1 MIRMPIDR
9 PTVLAMAITLSV
21 TGCATIDKQVAESDS
36 WVSCAGGGLLGAL
49 AGAAIGATQGGS
61 DKVLLGAVAGA
72 AVGCGGGLW
81 YKDRVDRLQKIAK
94 EEGLKM
100 QVRELQVAAVQEQQ
114 KPKDESS
121 TAVGLEASIEYAE
134 MFPVGSANLTTEG
147 HRKMTRVAQE
157 FASKREEQSKL
168 PENQRR
174 KVLVV
179 GHTDSA
185 GAAQFNQRLS
195 EERARAMGQILAAA
209 GVPRSDIYYQGA
221 GSSRPIASNDNEDG
235 RAQNRRVELVEVQN
249 EALLVKR
256 VSEER
261 ASPKYLAHGTGSA
274 SKVALASTT
283 TAVTQKTMKAE
294 TTPAK
299 SANATESTTTATAPL
314 NDKPV
319 AQPKSGDVLSPS
331 STASESVAIKLAG
344 KGTID
349 FGGHLVADSSSP
361 LTGSIAPKT
370 PTFSIITPAYA
381 SAPISSCIGD
391 MPRVEGQVKNLAN
404 GQPLAEHSTEEY
416 FPGLNGKPWVAAVNG
431 HVASVGPV
439 AVLRDEAKVA
449 KQPAMQFIPDYKKS
463 KKQTAKIESVANTYE
478 GETQI
483 LYRVFAV
490 NQAASPVSCMD
501 VVFDKRSGAAVA
513 GEIYYPKQGD
523 AYVAQYLPKRR

>member
-1 MIRMPIDR
+1 MIRMPLDR

-61 DKVLLGAVAGA
+61 DKVLIGAVAGA

-100 QVRELQVAAVQEQQ
+100 QVRELQVAAAQEQPKQ
-114 KPKDESS
+114 KDKP

-134 MFPVGSANLTTEG
+134 MFPVGSANLTPEG
-147 HRKMTRVAQE
+147 YRKMTRVAQE

-221 GSSRPIASNDNEDG
+221 GSSRPIASNDSGDG

-274 SKVALASTT
+274 SKVALAATT
-283 TAVTQKTMKAE
+283 TAVTQKTVKAE
-294 TTPAK
+294 TIPAK
-299 SANATESTTTATAPL
+299 SANTAESMTTAAATL
-314 NDKPV
+314 KDKPV
-319 AQPKSGDVLSPS
+319 PQPKSGDVLSPS
-331 STASESVAIKLAG
+331 LTASESVAIKLAG
-344 KGTID
+344 TGTID
-349 FGGHLVADSSSP
+349 FGGHLVTDSSSP

>member
-1 MIRMPIDR
+1 MIRMPICR
-9 PTVLAMAITLSV
+9 PTVLAMAITLSM
-21 TGCATIDKQVAESDS
+21 TGCATIDEQVAENDS

-49 AGAAIGATQGGS
+49 AGAAIGATQGDS
-61 DKVLLGAVAGA
+61 DKVLIGAVAGA

-100 QVRELQVAAVQEQQ
+100 QVRELQVAAAQEQQ
-114 KPKDESS
+114 KQKDKP
-121 TAVGLEASIEYAE
+121 TTVGLEASIEYAE
-134 MFPVGSANLTTEG
+134 MFPVGSATLTTEG
-147 HRKMTRVAQE
+147 YRKMTRVAQE
-157 FASKREEQSKL
+157 FASKREDQSKL

-221 GSSRPIASNDNEDG
+221 GSSRPIASNDSENG

-274 SKVALASTT
+274 SKVALAATT
-283 TAVTQKTMKAE
+283 TAVTQKIVKAK
-294 TTPAK
+294 TIPAK
-299 SANATESTTTATAPL
+299 SASTAELMTTAAAPL
-314 NDKPV
+314 KDKPV
-319 AQPKSGDVLSPS
+319 AQPKSDDVLPPS
-331 STASESVAIKLAG
+331 SNASGSVAVKLAG

-349 FGGHLVADSSSP
+349 FGGHLVTDNFSP

-391 MPRVEGQVKNLAN
+391 LPRVEGQVKNLAN
-404 GQPLAEHSTEEY
+404 GQPLAELSTEEY

-449 KQPAMQFIPDYKKS
+449 KQPAMQFIPNYKKS

-501 VVFDKRSGAAVA
+501 VVFDKRTGSAVA

>member
-1 MIRMPIDR
+1 MIRMPIAR
-9 PTVLAMAITLSV
+9 PTALAMAIAVSM
-21 TGCATIDKQVAESDS
+21 TGCATIDKKVAESDS
-36 WVSCAGGGLLGAL
+36 WVSCVGGGLLGAL

-61 DKVLLGAVAGA
+61 DKVLLGTIAGA
-72 AVGCGGGLW
+72 AVGCGGGLL
-81 YKDRVDRLQKIAK
+81 YKNRVDRLQKIAK

-100 QVRELQVAAVQEQQ
+100 QVRELQLATAQEQQ
-114 KPKDESS
+114 KQKGES
-121 TAVGLEASIEYAE
+121 TAVGLEASVEYAQ

-147 HRKMTRVAQE
+147 YRKMTRVAQE
-157 FASKREEQSKL
+157 FASKREDQSKL

-221 GSSRPIASNDNEDG
+221 GSSRPIANNDSEDG

-256 VSEER
+256 VGEER

-274 SKVALASTT
+274 SKAARATT
-283 TAVTQKTMKAE
+283 TSSVTKKVAKAE
-294 TTPAK
+294 TVHAK
-299 SANATESTTTATAPL
+299 SASVAESTATAAAL
-314 NDKPV
+314 IKDKQ
-319 AQPKSGDVLSPS
+319 ANQPHLDDALP
-331 STASESVAIKLAG
+331 ASESVAIKLAG

-349 FGGHLVADSSSP
+349 FGGHLVTDSSSP

-370 PTFSIITPAYA
+370 PTFSIISPAYA

-391 MPRVEGQVKNLAN
+391 LPRVEGQVKNLEN
-404 GQPLAEHSTEEY
+404 DQPLAEHSTEEY

-439 AVLRDEAKVA
+439 AVLRDEAKVV

-490 NQAASPVSCMD
+490 NQATSPVSCMD
-501 VVFDKRSGAAVA
+501 IVFDKRSGSAVA
-513 GEIYYPKQGD
+513 GEIYYPKQSD